1 MTTPETEPS
10 TPDADDEFQRLGE
23 QLLRTA
29 KSSRT
34 QAAVQ
39 ALVQERTILEVPAV
53 RRALV
58 VDTEDGEVA
67 HFEGLSGL
75 QYGLGLDEGQRAFL
89 HLVLSMV
96 GIGITTL
103 ASVQDLD
110 DRRLQIMVRAIL
122 RLAGNEDIAVGRR
135 L

>member
-1 MTTPETEPS
+1 MTTIEPEA
-10 TPDADDEFQRLGE
+10 PDTDTDEFERLGE
-23 QLLRTA
+23 QLVRTA
-29 KSSRT
+29 KSSRVR
-34 QAAVQ
+34 AAVQ
-39 ALVQERTILEVPAV
+39 ALVEERTILEGRAV
-53 RRALV
+53 RHALII
-58 VDTEDGEVA
+58 DTDVGEVA

-75 QYGLGLDEGQRAFL
+75 QYGLGLDEGQRSFL

-110 DRRLQIMVRAIL
+110 DRRLQIMLRAIL
-122 RLAGNEDIAVGRR
+122 RLAGNDDIAVGRR